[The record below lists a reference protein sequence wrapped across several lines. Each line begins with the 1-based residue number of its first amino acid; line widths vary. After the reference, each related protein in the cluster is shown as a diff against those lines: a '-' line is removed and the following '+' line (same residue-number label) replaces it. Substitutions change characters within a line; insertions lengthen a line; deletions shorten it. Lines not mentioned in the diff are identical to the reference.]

1 MSLARPDAPADIREL
16 TFGAHFVVWAFRALA
31 LGRNDNPVVARTFE
45 DACSPVAEESRNAF
59 IVFVRELQRL
69 GRRRVRLAPPGCLT
83 LTRDEQLILAV
94 FSAAAAGS
102 PTTIRA
108 ANCRR
113 AHDRLEAH
121 LTWLMGGAP
130 RPPLAAAAAVVA
142 QALEFNGHVIPAP
155 LVEPPRRQDESNE
168 KTAPGWAR
176 SSAGE
181 AAGGVG

>member
-94 FSAAAAGS
+94 FSAAQEGG
-102 PTTIRA
+102 
-108 ANCRR
+108 
-113 AHDRLEAH
+113 HDRLEAH

>member
-94 FSAAAAGS
+94 FSAAQEG
-102 PTTIRA
+102 
-108 ANCRR
+108 

>member
-83 LTRDEQLILAV
+83 LTRDEHLILAV
-94 FSAAAAGS
+94 FSAAQEG
-102 PTTIRA
+102 
-108 ANCRR
+108 

>member
-1 MSLARPDAPADIREL
+1 M
-16 TFGAHFVVWAFRALA
+16 
-31 LGRNDNPVVARTFE
+31 
-45 DACSPVAEESRNAF
+45 
-59 IVFVRELQRL
+59 
-69 GRRRVRLAPPGCLT
+69 RLAPPGCLT

-94 FSAAAAGS
+94 FSAAQEG
-102 PTTIRA
+102 
-108 ANCRR
+108 